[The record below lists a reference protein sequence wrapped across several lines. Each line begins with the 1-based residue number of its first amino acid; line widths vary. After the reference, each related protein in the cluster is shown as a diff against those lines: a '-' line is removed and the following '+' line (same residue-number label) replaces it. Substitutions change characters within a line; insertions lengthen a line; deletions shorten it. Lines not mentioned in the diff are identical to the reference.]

1 MKYASVFLIGFLF
14 GVGLIVSGMTQPQKV
29 ISFLDVFGTWDPS
42 LAYVMGSAL
51 LVAHL
56 GFRYVLDLPSPVYD
70 NHFRLPRKTVID
82 LRLVTGAG
90 FFGIGWGLS
99 GFCPGPVLASI
110 GSGQSSVLIFVA
122 SMFLGFFL
130 NDLLDLKKSHPLK
143 NSSLPN

>member
-1 MKYASVFLIGFLF
+1 MKYASVLLIGFLF
-14 GVGLIVSGMTQPQKV
+14 GVGLIVSGMTQPHKV
-29 ISFLDVFGTWDPS
+29 IGFLDVFGTWDPS

-99 GFCPGPVLASI
+99 GFCPGPAI
-110 GSGQSSVLIFVA
+110 GSVLFLDSSITIFIVA
-122 SMFLGFFL
+122 MVAGFALHNLVFAKMTG
-130 NDLLDLKKSHPLK
+130 KK
-143 NSSLPN
+143 